1 LRIVKIATL
10 GSHEPALKKHIMKI
24 EQFLH
29 VGALAFGF
37 VVASLQGV
45 RAETAQL
52 RIAQQFGIAYLPLI
66 VASERGLIEDEAKA
80 LGISPPKIEWLRL
93 SGAASMN
100 EALISGG
107 LDFATAGI
115 TPMILTWD
123 KTRTTAKIIGVAA
136 LGSMANILTTN
147 NPNIKTL
154 ADFTEKDRI
163 ALPSVKVGFQPIVL
177 QMAADK
183 AFGKYDKLDELTV
196 SMPHPD
202 ATAQILSGRSE
213 ITAHF
218 TSPPFSQQQLAS
230 GKVHEV
236 LNSYDVLGGPHT
248 FNVVYATTKFVN
260 DNPKT
265 IQAFVRGLDRA
276 NDWIKAN
283 PKEATALY
291 IKAENSKLAPDFV
304 ESIIRDK
311 NINFT
316 TIPEG
321 AQKFADF
328 EAKVGL
334 IKQAPASWRDLFWSG
349 LGEKPGS

>member
-1 LRIVKIATL
+1 
-10 GSHEPALKKHIMKI
+10 
-24 EQFLH
+24 
-29 VGALAFGF
+29 
-37 VVASLQGV
+37 
-45 RAETAQL
+45 
-52 RIAQQFGIAYLPLI
+52 
-66 VASERGLIEDEAKA
+66 
-80 LGISPPKIEWLRL
+80 
-93 SGAASMN
+93 MN

-123 KTRTTAKIIGVAA
+123 KTRATAKITGVAA
-136 LGSMANILTTN
+136 LGSMANILTTS

-154 ADFTEKDRI
+154 ADFTENDRI

-218 TSPPFSQQQLAS
+218 ASPPFSEQELAS
-230 GKVHEV
+230 GKVHQV

-248 FNVVYATTKFVN
+248 FNVVYSTAKFVN

-265 IQAFVRGLDRA
+265 IQAFVRGLD
-276 NDWIKAN
+276 KAN
-283 PKEATALY
+283 RMDQDKSEGRAAALY
-291 IKAENSKLAPDFV
+291 IKAEDSKLAPDFV

-311 NINFT
+311 DVNFT
-316 TIPEG
+316 TVPEG

-334 IKQAPASWRDLFWSG
+334 IKQAPASWRDMFWSG